1 MRKILLLAV
10 TAVFV
15 LSGCNTVKGTVNGI
29 GKDTQKAGEW
39 VQEKV
44 PAPQ

>member
-1 MRKILLLAV
+1 MRKILLLTVA
-10 TAVFV
+10 AVFV
-15 LSGCNTVKGTVNGI
+15 LSSCNTVKGTVNEI